1 MKKRLRELD
10 KDSQLTT
17 QTKPTR
23 FELVVKTIWNALVK
37 TDLAENV
44 VERPVQFASVRAKLS
59 RTNNQQF
66 LL

>member
-17 QTKPTR
+17 QIKQTR
-23 FELVVKTIWNALVK
+23 FELMVKTVWNALVK
-37 TDLAENV
+37 TDLTENV
-44 VERPVQFASVRAKLS
+44 VERPVQFALVRAKLS
-59 RTNNQQF
+59 RTKNQQY